1 MLKESALHHFF
12 NNKSTS
18 CGRGPS
24 SELTPTAS
32 AASLGHVRLQ
42 AVARDS
48 RFARYCE
55 EVSLDGVFIRL
66 KLVDSLAISGNNGNY
81 YDSSETSSI
90 AFRMRA
96 AAPP

>member
-1 MLKESALHHFF
+1 MYVMRAGPQLGVDAYGVSGF
-12 NNKSTS
+12 TRS
-18 CGRGPS
+18 CAPAS
-24 SELTPTAS
+24 SP
-32 AASLGHVRLQ
+32 
-42 AVARDS
+42 RDS

-55 EVSLDGVFIRL
+55 EVSLDDVFIRL